1 MRMRNGYGLLIS
13 CGFIA
18 LSLVGCDTNY
28 TSPTRHEY
36 AYAPEQYASQEGWE
50 DCRVT
55 FDLVL
60 RGDPVFEYWQLPS
73 ETRDQALIEWLG
85 LEDNQAGDVGMAY
98 EGANFQECLIITFHD
113 PGPEFDGPYAM
124 HDVHVRSMQ
133 FYGLNGNH
141 MAIKLIGDHGDDG
154 IAVEGL
160 IPDIVLEFKT
170 VR

>member
-1 MRMRNGYGLLIS
+1 
-13 CGFIA
+13 
-18 LSLVGCDTNY
+18 
-28 TSPTRHEY
+28 
-36 AYAPEQYASQEGWE
+36 
-50 DCRVT
+50 
-55 FDLVL
+55 
-60 RGDPVFEYWQLPS
+60 
-73 ETRDQALIEWLG
+73 
-85 LEDNQAGDVGMAY
+85 
-98 EGANFQECLIITFHD
+98 
-113 PGPEFDGPYAM
+113 M